1 MWRVRRF
8 GEVLPARLAKLK
20 VYGRGAL
27 SGMLLVTSLDDIAT
41 GAPGAAPQQE
51 FLCTAVTA

>member
-8 GEVLPARLAKLK
+8 RTVLPARLAKLK

-27 SGMLLVTSLDDIAT
+27 SGMLLVTSIDDIAT
-41 GAPGAAPQQE
+41 GAPEQPRNRSSYAQP
-51 FLCTAVTA
+51 